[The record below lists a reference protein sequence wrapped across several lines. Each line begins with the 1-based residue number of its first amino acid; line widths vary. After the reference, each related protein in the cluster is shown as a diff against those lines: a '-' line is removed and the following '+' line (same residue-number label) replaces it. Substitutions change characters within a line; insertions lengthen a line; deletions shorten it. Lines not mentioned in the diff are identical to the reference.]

1 MANNNT
7 VNYERHDH
15 ERQKTKQKQRY
26 DNDECGFLE
35 VAELQI
41 EKQPFFGL
49 RSVEPGFICH
59 LLTAHCS
66 LLTLFN
72 SFVNGGVRTLFQAEA
87 CDFVTLDSESDD
99 ESAKLDWSK
108 RSFVDRHHY

>member
-15 ERQKTKQKQRY
+15 ERKKTKQKQRY

-49 RSVEPGFICH
+49 RSVEPPIYLSSAYCRPLTAHFPLH
-59 LLTAHCS
+59 TAHCS
-66 LLTLFN
+66 LSFN
-72 SFVNGGVRTLFQAEA
+72 SLEDSRVRTLLQGE
-87 CDFVTLDSESDD
+87 
-99 ESAKLDWSK
+99 
-108 RSFVDRHHY
+108 R